1 MKTIAIVGCG
11 RISKRHVQ
19 VLSQMPGFKLVAV
32 CDVMEERARETAAP
46 LGIPYY
52 LDALEMVKQEKP
64 DVVSV
69 LTDSGSHPRIG
80 SELAPHV

>member
-19 VLSQMPGFKLVAV
+19 VLNQMMELRLIAV
-32 CDVMEERARETAAP
+32 CDVIEERARETAEP

-52 LDALEMVKQEKP
+52 LDALEMVKKEKP
-64 DVVSV
+64 DIVAI
-69 LTDSGSHPRIG
+69 LTDSGSHPRIAANR
-80 SELAPHV
+80 SPA